1 MTMPA
6 GSLSRVGA
14 GCNCPDC
21 NAASAAPQRERER
34 QQAERQFPPASRA
47 ALLQLLDTGVPTKQA
62 AMQIG
67 ISAKQIRGRA
77 QSDPAWRRHAA
88 GHA

>member
-21 NAASAAPQRERER
+21 NAASAAPQREREC
-34 QQAERQFPPASRA
+34 QEAERQFPPASGCIA
-47 ALLQLLDTGVPTKQA
+47 PYQAGVPHPMVITKA
-62 AMQIG
+62 AVCIT
-67 ISAKQIRGRA
+67 SSVRG
-77 QSDPAWRRHAA
+77 S
-88 GHA
+88 GS